1 MNSVLYPYRRGWHGT
16 VNFTARGKKRRDS
29 YLAKKHFGARH
40 DLQSDV
46 LSRRNYG
53 QSTACAAIQC
63 QRPCTLRYS
72 TVWQPMAFALS
83 RWYARTCEH
92 RKPEGTASQKRIY
105 ADTSWATTRWQD
117 RGNLREDGGDVIR
130 GVELR
135 AFYVCIGIALALV
148 WFWRVKRV
156 RVAVKRDTGEI
167 FKIVEEA
174 A

>member
-1 MNSVLYPYRRGWHGT
+1 M
-16 VNFTARGKKRRDS
+16 
-29 YLAKKHFGARH
+29 
-40 DLQSDV
+40 
-46 LSRRNYG
+46 
-53 QSTACAAIQC
+53 
-63 QRPCTLRYS
+63 
-72 TVWQPMAFALS
+72 
-83 RWYARTCEH
+83 
-92 RKPEGTASQKRIY
+92 
-105 ADTSWATTRWQD
+105 
-117 RGNLREDGGDVIR
+117 IR